1 LSEEPK
7 YWGTWKG
14 RVIKYIAIDRAFTW
28 EELRDLTGLSRT
40 SLNIV
45 LSELY
50 DAKALHK
57 NENGEYRVNYEL
69 YKEYMEYFESLQEK
83 IDNEKI
89 TLDDPVR
96 ISKDQQSNLIVRLD
110 AWKEFRG
117 LDISLRPKHFF
128 IDGDMLDDVSK
139 DLISNCLREV
149 LVVNPFVDKC
159 NLSDQLMDARIYGKE
174 VILITRPPSA
184 RSEFYTAR
192 TESYHKTL
200 LGVGVKITY
209 NDAVHAKMIV
219 LDRAVAIVSS
229 MNFYSSSTAGVSW
242 EAGIVT
248 FEDTV
253 VESITNAILG
263 LLEKPDSIQRN

>member
-1 LSEEPK
+1 MNSN
-7 YWGTWKG
+7 G
-14 RVIKYIAIDRAFTW
+14 RSHSRA
-28 EELRDLTGLSRT
+28 
-40 SLNIV
+40 
-45 LSELY
+45 
-50 DAKALHK
+50 
-57 NENGEYRVNYEL
+57 
-69 YKEYMEYFESLQEK
+69 
-83 IDNEKI
+83 
-89 TLDDPVR
+89 R

-128 IDGDMLDDVSK
+128 ITGDMLDDVSK

-159 NLSDQLMDARIYGKE
+159 NLSDHLMDARIYGKE
-174 VILITRPPSA
+174 VILITRPPSV
-184 RSEFYTAR
+184 RNEFFTAR

-200 LGVGVKITY
+200 LGAGVKMTY

-229 MNFYSSSTAGVSW
+229 MNFFSSSTAGVSW

-248 FEDTV
+248 FEDSV
-253 VESITNAILG
+253 VESITDAILG
-263 LLEKPDSIQRN
+263 LLEKPDSIHRS

>member
-1 LSEEPK
+1 LEPK

-14 RVIKYIAIDRAFTW
+14 RVIKNIAVDRAFTW

-40 SLNIV
+40 SLNLV

-50 DAKALHK
+50 DAKALYK
-57 NENGEYRVNYEL
+57 NENGEYRVNFEL
-69 YKEYMEYFESLQEK
+69 YKEYLEYFDSLKEK
-83 IDNEKI
+83 IDSEEI
-89 TLDDPVR
+89 TLDEPVR
-96 ISKDQQSNLIVRLD
+96 ISKDQQRNLIVRLD
-110 AWKEFRG
+110 AWKESRG

-128 IDGDMLDDVSK
+128 IHGDLLDDVSK
-139 DLISNCLREV
+139 DLISNCLREI
-149 LVVNPFVDKC
+149 LIVNPFVDKC
-159 NLSDQLMDARIYGKE
+159 NLSDHLMDARIYGKE
-174 VILITRPPSA
+174 VLLITRPPSA

-192 TESYHKTL
+192 IESYHKTL
-200 LGVGVKITY
+200 LAAGVKMTY

-253 VESITNAILG
+253 VESITDAMLG
-263 LLEKPDSIQRN
+263 LLEKPDSIHKN